1 MLTPDTRFRTYLKA
15 FFTDLLTGM
24 SGPLSVPFVIA
35 ALWVSSRTQKT
46 LYASLAVVCAMFAS
60 YRVWRKDR
68 RDTSAQLVEKDSE
81 LAELNDRVV
90 SLTAS
95 LAASQQKPKLK
106 VKVSAEGNVQS
117 RVLKVVADRPITVSR
132 VDYMLSTEAAIAGE
146 DVSLQGESF
155 EIPIND
161 GLLLKVWNT
170 PRSDRNN
177 YDHSGPAKIGITVSA
192 DGQSHQ
198 FILPVQ
204 MANTMDGNTVFRTV
218 IGSKTFQE
226 RV

>member
-1 MLTPDTRFRTYLKA
+1 MPAPDTRFRTYLRA

-60 YRVWRKDR
+60 YRVWQKDR
-68 RDTSAQLVEKDSE
+68 RGASAQLTEKDSA
-81 LAELNDRVV
+81 LAQLRERVDF
-90 SLTAS
+90 LTAS
-95 LAASQQKPKLK
+95 LSASQHKPKLK
-106 VKVSAEGNVQS
+106 VRVSAAGNPPSQ
-117 RVLKVVADRPITVSR
+117 VLKVIADRPVTVSR
-132 VDYMLSTEAAIAGE
+132 VDYMLSTEAAIASE
-146 DVSLQGESF
+146 DVSLQGESI

-161 GLLLKVWNT
+161 GLLLKLWNT
-170 PRSDRNN
+170 PRADRNN

-204 MANTMDGNTVFRTV
+204 MASVLQGNTMFRTV